1 MILGY
6 LIDSN
11 DFLEIVCAP
20 ICLMTTTPVVQRI
33 SECFVKPHGLTQVS
47 NQICHLTQ
55 WDIVMLSM
63 HYIQKGLLFK
73 KPTPLVDQHDF
84 IENLLEKLKHSLS
97 LTLSHFYPLAGRF
110 VTHKTQDPPSYAV
123 SVDSK
128 NSDGA
133 RFIYATL
140 DMTISDILSPVDVPL
155 VVQSLFDHH
164 KAVNHDGHSMPLLS
178 IQVTELV
185 DGVFLGC
192 SMNHAVGDGTSY
204 WNFFNTWSQ
213 IFQSQAK
220 GHETDVPIS
229 HQPILSR
236 WFPNDCAPPINLP
249 FKHHDEF
256 ISRFEAPLMRER
268 VFHFSAES
276 IAKLKAKANMESDTT
291 KISSFQSLSALVWR
305 SITRACSLPY
315 EQRTSCRLTANN
327 RTRMEP
333 PLPQEYFGNSV
344 SRVSAETTVGE
355 LLENN
360 LGWAA
365 WKLHLAVTN
374 HNDRVVLQSL
384 KEWLQSPLIYQLGQP
399 MDPYVVLISS
409 SPRFNMYGN
418 EFGMG
423 KAVAVRSGYANKFD
437 GKVTSY
443 PGREGGGSIDLE
455 VGLLP
460 HIMSALE
467 SDEEFMNV
475 VSVSNPLC

>member
-1 MILGY
+1 MI
-6 LIDSN
+6 
-11 DFLEIVCAP
+11 
-20 ICLMTTTPVVQRI
+20 TPVVRRI
-33 SECFVKPHGLTQVS
+33 SECFVKPNGLNHVS
-47 NQICHLTQ
+47 NQICYLTP
-55 WDIVMLSM
+55 WDIAKLST
-63 HYIQKGLLFK
+63 HYIQKGLLFQ
-73 KPTPLVDQHDF
+73 KPATLVDQHDF

-97 LTLSHFYPLAGRF
+97 LTLFHFYPLSGRL
-110 VTHKTQDPPSYAV
+110 VTTKTQNPPSYAV
-123 SVDSK
+123 FIDCN

-140 DMTISDILSPVDVPL
+140 DLTISDILSPIDVPPIF
-155 VVQSLFDHH
+155 QSFFDH
-164 KAVNHDGHSMPLLS
+164 NHDGHTMPLLS

-185 DGVFLGC
+185 DGVFIGC

-213 IFQSQAK
+213 IFQAEPQADEY
-220 GHETDVPIS
+220 GVPVLR
-229 HQPILSR
+229 QPIHNR
-236 WFPNDCAPPINLP
+236 WFPNDCNPPINLP

-256 ISRFEAPLMRER
+256 ISRFEAPFLRER
-268 VFHFSAES
+268 IFHFSAES
-276 IAKLKAKANMESDTT
+276 IGKLKAKANSESNSNTT

-315 EQRTSCRLTANN
+315 ERRTSCRLAANN
-327 RTRMEP
+327 RSRMEP
-333 PLPQEYFGNSV
+333 PLPHEYFGNSV
-344 SRVSAETTVGE
+344 HQVSAETTVGE
-355 LLENN
+355 LLEND

-365 WKLHLAVTN
+365 WKLHLAVTW
-374 HNDRVVLQSL
+374 HNDREVLQSL
-384 KEWLQSPLIYQLGQP
+384 QEWLQSPVINQLGQP

-418 EFGMG
+418 EFGME

-455 VGLLP
+455 VCLLP

-467 SDEEFMNV
+467 SDTEFMNA
-475 VSVSNPLC
+475 VSVFNSLQ

>member
-1 MILGY
+1 MI
-6 LIDSN
+6 
-11 DFLEIVCAP
+11 
-20 ICLMTTTPVVQRI
+20 TPVVRRI
-33 SECFVKPHGLTQVS
+33 SECFVKPHGLTEMS
-47 NQICHLTQ
+47 NQTCHLTH
-55 WDIVMLSM
+55 WDIAMLSM

-73 KPTPLVDQHDF
+73 KPTPLVDRHDF
-84 IENLLEKLKHSLS
+84 IGNLLGKLKHSLS
-97 LTLSHFYPLAGRF
+97 LTLSHFYPLAGRL
-110 VTHKTQDPPSYAV
+110 VTHQTQNPPSYTV
-123 SVDSK
+123 SVDCK

-140 DMTISDILSPVDVPL
+140 DMTISDILSPVDIPL

-164 KAVNHDGHSMPLLS
+164 KALNHDGHTMPLLS

-185 DGVFLGC
+185 DGVFIGC
-192 SMNHAVGDGTSY
+192 SMNHSVGDGTSY
-204 WNFFNTWSQ
+204 WNFFNTWSH
-213 IFQSQAK
+213 IFQAQAQ
-220 GHETDVPIS
+220 GHETDLPIS
-229 HQPILSR
+229 HRPIHSR

-268 VFHFSAES
+268 VFQFSAES
-276 IAKLKAKANMESDTT
+276 IAKLKAKANMESNTT
-291 KISSFQSLSALVWR
+291 KISSFQSLSAHVWR

-315 EQRTSCRLTANN
+315 EQRTSCRLTANS

-344 SRVSAETTVGE
+344 NRVSAETTVGE
-355 LLENN
+355 LLEND

-365 WKLHLAVTN
+365 WKLHMAVAN
-374 HNDRVVLQSL
+374 HNNKVVLQSL
-384 KEWLQSPLIYQLGQP
+384 KEWLQSPLIYQIGQA

-423 KAVAVRSGYANKFD
+423 KAVAARSGYANKFD

-467 SDEEFMNV
+467 SDREFMNA
-475 VSVSNPLC
+475 VSVSNL